1 VSVTI
6 VGGSSAGKQYL
17 TGTDLAGG
25 TGTLLIG
32 VDATNVARAVFMTTA
47 GFIAVSQTNPG
58 SSGGGGAV
66 TSSQANPVWITGT
79 LAGVSGTVNT
89 SLSGVTVN
97 YTSSLPV
104 TITGTSVNGLVG
116 VSGTVAITSGT
127 LTGITNTVVVTAT
140 VAAPLYVTST
150 LTSPVIVSDGA
161 GGITVD
167 GAILATG
174 SSTPS
179 DAFANPTTALL
190 AFALGAQWD
199 GTQWVRTR
207 GGVSGTLV
215 QTKPAATSAVTQ
227 VAVNGNTVV
236 TLLAANTN
244 RLGATI
250 QNAGSSTFASHVK
263 LGTAATLASYT
274 VRIAQNGYYE
284 VPANYNG
291 AITAINSGS
300 QVTIL
305 HVTEITQ

>member
-1 VSVTI
+1 MTNPA
-6 VGGSSAGKQYL
+6 SAGAGTQYGSGVL
-17 TGTDLAGG
+17 MANA
-25 TGTLLIG
+25 TGTLMGGAGASNDFQAITAHGTNFDAEAVRTSGALE
-32 VDATNVARAVFMTTA
+32 VDAHLKGYNGTTFDRVRTLGVGILQVSSTIAAPVNVTGV
-47 GFIAVSQTNPG
+47 
-58 SSGGGGAV
+58 V
-66 TSSQANPVWITGT
+66 TLGITGALPT
-79 LAGVSGTVNT
+79 TGLMGV
-89 SLSGVTVN
+89 
-97 YTSSLPV
+97 
-104 TITGTSVNGLVG
+104 
-116 VSGTVAITSGT
+116 
-127 LTGITNTVVVTAT
+127 
-140 VAAPLYVTST
+140 
-150 LTSPVIVSDGA
+150 
-161 GGITVD
+161 
-167 GAILATG
+167 TG

-236 TLLAANTN
+236 TVLAANTN

-263 LGTAATLASYT
+263 LGTVATLASYT